1 MLLVRLKILREQ
13 VFLLSW
19 VDTLFSVK
27 CLLFIQKALRN
38 MAKLT
43 DDGKWLQENLNELI
57 EDSPES
63 DTKKEQKRLTDL
75 LSKFSELQPN
85 LNKVADKST
94 VFSKAYDF
102 RDTLEKRN
110 NWLDETQRLVND
122 EPSIDGLEDARAY
135 LQEHEV
141 IKHKSNYKDPSDVD
155 NSSNGIVVKRRNAWG
170 RDSCYK
176 CITK

>member
-1 MLLVRLKILREQ
+1 M
-13 VFLLSW
+13 
-19 VDTLFSVK
+19 LFSVK
-27 CLLFIQKALRN
+27 CLLFKQKALRN
-38 MAKLT
+38 MGKLT

-63 DTKKEQKRLTDL
+63 DTKREQKRLTDL

-122 EPSIDGLEDARAY
+122 EPSIDGLEDARGY
-135 LQEHEV
+135 LQEHKV
-141 IKHKSNYKDPSDVD
+141 SIHQIIKPHLMW
-155 NSSNGIVVKRRNAWG
+155 ITVVKALWRSGKIHGEGVPFISAIQSNTL
-170 RDSCYK
+170 
-176 CITK
+176 II

>member
-141 IKHKSNYKDPSDVD
+141 SIHHIIKPHLMWIC
-155 NSSNGIVVKRRNAWG
+155 GQ
-170 RDSCYK
+170 
-176 CITK
+176 